1 MGFPGGASGKEPN
14 CQSRRRK
21 RHGFDPWAG
30 RFPGEGHGDPLHCS
44 CLENPMGKGAWQAT
58 VHGLQKVRHNRETWE
73 CHRKA
78 DLVWLPLIVGV
89 MTAHKM
95 QYLFQHP
102 EGKITLPLHTAD
114 LFYGEFQS
122 LLFSTVFTNTQQLII
137 Q

>member
-1 MGFPGGASGKEPN
+1 MRYLTVAYSSEKKISLLEPEMTDTDAYNIVLKELDN
-14 CQSRRRK
+14 FKWNIYFVVWIQIR
-21 RHGFDPWAG
+21 
-30 RFPGEGHGDPLHCS
+30 S
-44 CLENPMGKGAWQAT
+44 CLS
-58 VHGLQKVRHNRETWE
+58 VE

-78 DLVWLPLIVGV
+78 HLVWLPLIVGV
-89 MTAHKM
+89 MTVHKM